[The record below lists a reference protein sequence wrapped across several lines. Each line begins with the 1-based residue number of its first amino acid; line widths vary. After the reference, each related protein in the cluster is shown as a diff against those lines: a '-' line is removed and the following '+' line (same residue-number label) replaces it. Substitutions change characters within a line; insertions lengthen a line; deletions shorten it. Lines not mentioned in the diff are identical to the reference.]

1 MTILN
6 VFGIILVGMMMAWS
20 CALYAHHLRTKH
32 PEKYR
37 GMWAFWGEV
46 NRPAWRATLPFV
58 GMFIGAILINGIRVL
73 FNPDATQTMA
83 LQINALF
90 LLITFLAIVFAI
102 ALYNVRR
109 GK

>member
-1 MTILN
+1 MTLLTTLS
-6 VFGIILVGMMMAWS
+6 IIFVGMVIAWA
-20 CALYAHHLRTKH
+20 CALYAQHLRTRH

-37 GMWAFWGEV
+37 GMWAFWGDV

-58 GMFIGAILINGIRVL
+58 GMFLGAILVNGIRVL
-73 FNPDATQTMA
+73 LNPNETQTMA

-102 ALYNVRR
+102 ALYKLRQ